1 MTILLYQT
9 FSEVNKVDK
18 DLILLATLTGN
29 LREESSLI
37 DPEILIDG
45 FSNYASD
52 CNYVYIQEFKRYYFV
67 KNITAVSNTLF
78 RISLHVD
85 VLYTYKNEIRSNHA
99 IVSRNENEFDL
110 MLNDGLFVTQQNP
123 RKAQFEFP
131 FGFTNWDFVL
141 AIAGN

>member
-9 FSEVNKVDK
+9 LSEVNKVDK
-18 DLILLATLTGN
+18 DLSLLATLTGN

-45 FSNYASD
+45 FSNYATT
-52 CNYVYIQEFKRYYFV
+52 CNYVYIQEFNRYYFV
-67 KNITAVSNTLF
+67 RNVTAISNTLF
-78 RISLHVD
+78 RITLHVD
-85 VLYTYKNEIRSNHA
+85 VLYTYKAEIRSNYA

-123 RKAQFEFP
+123 RKAQFDFP
-131 FGFTNWDFVL
+131 SGFTHWDFVL